1 VSDALARLA
10 ERLRDESGLSLGAR
24 QYAGLGAAV
33 RRAAGVDAEEFERL
47 LEEPGRAAGLMTALV
62 DEAAVKETFLFRHPT
77 ELVALD
83 WHAMLATARASGRRD
98 VRVWCAACA
107 TGEEAYTLAFLA
119 LEAFWPASAPV
130 DVLATDIAP
139 SALAGA
145 AAGRYGARSA
155 RHLPDAIRR
164 RWFVPDGGGVR
175 VGEALRRHVRFARHN
190 LAGAS
195 FPPVG
200 ERPFDLV
207 VCRNV
212 LIYFD
217 PAQVT
222 RTVAGLERSL
232 VPGGRVLL
240 GAADRLSAQAAA
252 RGSLQPSRA
261 AGGGPGQGPVA
272 LRRPAAPR
280 PPAAGRPAEPAI
292 PDAPDAAACLA
303 KGRGARARG
312 DALAA
317 VKWLRRAVYLEPEAA
332 EAGLELALA
341 HAALEDHAAA
351 RRALRHTLGIVT
363 ARGCSLPGDDE
374 ILAECRSRLG
384 MIDAA

>member
-1 VSDALARLA
+1 VSDALPRLA
-10 ERLRDESGLSLGAR
+10 ERLRGASGLSLGAR
-24 QYAGLGAAV
+24 QYAALGAAV
-33 RRAAGVDAEEFERL
+33 RRAAGVDPEEFERL
-47 LEEPGRAAGLMTALV
+47 LDEPGRAPALMAALV
-62 DEAAVKETFLFRHPT
+62 DEAAVKETFLFRHPA
-77 ELVALD
+77 ELLAID
-83 WHAMLATARASGRRD
+83 WHAMFTSARAAGGAGI
-98 VRVWCAACA
+98 RVWCAACA
-107 TGEEAYTLAFLA
+107 TGEEAYTLASLA
-119 LEAFWPASAPV
+119 LEAFRPAPAPV

-155 RHLPDAIRR
+155 RHVPEALRR
-164 RWFVPDGGGVR
+164 RWFVPDGPGVR
-175 VGEALRRHVRFARHN
+175 VGEELRRHVRIARHN
-190 LAGAS
+190 LAGPH
-195 FPPVG
+195 FPPVD

-212 LIYFD
+212 LIYFE

-232 VPGGRVLL
+232 LPGGRLLL

-252 RGSLQPSRA
+252 RGSLRPPQA
-261 AGGGPGQGPVA
+261 AGSGPRRGPVA
-272 LRRPAAPR
+272 RRRPAAPR
-280 PPAAGRPAEPAI
+280 PPAAERPEDPATL
-292 PDAPDAAACLA
+292 DAPDAATCLA
-303 KGRGARARG
+303 EGREARARG
-312 DALAA
+312 DAQAA

-351 RRALRHTLGIVT
+351 RRALRLALGIVT
-363 ARGCSLPGDDE
+363 ARGCSQPGDDE